1 MTLLPLLI
9 AGLSFLGSH
18 VLLSS
23 TSLRGTLRDQLGE
36 RGFLL
41 LYSAVAFATL
51 AWFIHSYAQAPLVP
65 LWAFQ
70 PWMVYF
76 PVAVMP
82 FASVLLVS
90 GLTVPN
96 PTAVG
101 MERRIEVHDPA
112 PGILRV
118 TRHPVMWA
126 IGLWALAHMVPNGDA
141 ASLIFFGMFAVLALG
156 GTLLIDRKKR
166 LSLGTHWARLVEVT
180 SNVPFQA
187 LIAGRTSLRPGEIGL
202 LRLVAGL
209 LLYSVLLLAHPL
221 YTGRPIPIY

>member
-1 MTLLPLLI
+1 MTLLPLLV

-18 VLLSS
+18 ILLSS
-23 TSLRGTLRDQLGE
+23 TGLRGTLREQLGE

-41 LYSAVAFATL
+41 LYSAVALATL
-51 AWFIHSYAQAPLVP
+51 AWFIHSYVQSPLIP

-70 PWMVYF
+70 SWMIYF
-76 PVAVMP
+76 PVTVMP
-82 FASVLLVS
+82 FACVLLIC
-90 GLTVPN
+90 GLTVAN

-101 MERRIEVHDPA
+101 MERRIAVHDPA

-126 IGLWALAHMVPNGDA
+126 IGLWALAHMVPKGDA
-141 ASLIFFGMFAVLALG
+141 ASLIFFGMLALLALG

-166 LSLGTHWARLVEVT
+166 LALGTHWARLAEGT
-180 SNVPFQA
+180 SNLPFLA
-187 LIAGRTSLRPGEIGL
+187 LFAGRTRLKPGEIGL

-209 LLYSVLLLAHPL
+209 LLYAVLLLAHPL
-221 YTGRPIPIY
+221 YAGMPVPIY